1 MRVLRR
7 TFLLILILV
16 LTAGCA
22 VHKPQPV
29 ELPAPVP
36 ESFIEAT
43 STTYTDYPIE
53 KWWKIFGD
61 ENLNEMMDEA
71 FQNNL
76 DIKKAFA
83 RLEQLKAVAR
93 SSSANEQPFLNVD
106 GQYSRESS
114 PGFLGDYTGD
124 SYRYSLSAG
133 YELDLWKKYKSLTNS
148 AKLEM
153 EASREDIKALYLSLS
168 AQLVD
173 LYFLAV
179 EQRAQLRLIDRTIA
193 SFEDTLE
200 RVEIRYREGLVPAL
214 DVYQARQNLAM
225 VRASRPTFEANLA
238 LTEHAVATLL
248 GRYPEK
254 ETADELAV
262 LPVIPDAFP
271 VGLPS
276 DVLARRPDIQAA
288 LLRLKASDEKIAS
301 AIADRFPTFN
311 LLGSY
316 GKSSTAFSTGDISGV
331 FWNLILSL
339 AQPIIDGGRRSA
351 EVERTRAV
359 FKENLALYHKA
370 VLTSLQEVED
380 ALSRNRAS
388 EEQITFLK
396 EKIDSSSNA
405 LRLSIDRY
413 MEGLS
418 DYLPVL
424 SAQQSLYDSESALL
438 SARRQLISDRV
449 QIAKALGGEWMD
461 EIIDNYLSD
470 DISDDKGEKGEK

>member
-1 MRVLRR
+1 M
-7 TFLLILILV
+7 
-16 LTAGCA
+16 
-22 VHKPQPV
+22 
-29 ELPAPVP
+29 
-36 ESFIEAT
+36 
-43 STTYTDYPIE
+43 
-53 KWWKIFGD
+53 
-61 ENLNEMMDEA
+61 
-71 FQNNL
+71 
-76 DIKKAFA
+76 
-83 RLEQLKAVAR
+83 
-93 SSSANEQPFLNVD
+93 
-106 GQYSRESS
+106 
-114 PGFLGDYTGD
+114 
-124 SYRYSLSAG
+124 
-133 YELDLWKKYKSLTNS
+133 
-148 AKLEM
+148 
-153 EASREDIKALYLSLS
+153 
-168 AQLVD
+168 
-173 LYFLAV
+173 
-179 EQRAQLRLIDRTIA
+179 
-193 SFEDTLE
+193 
-200 RVEIRYREGLVPAL
+200 PAL